1 MRPSRSQPEVDHD
14 ACGVGFIAQL
24 GSSGSRDVVERALTA
39 LERLCHRGGVD
50 ADGLS
55 GDGAGILTPIPK
67 NFIRKRAR
75 EINIE
80 LPESFGMGMAFIPPG
95 QEAVAHADVE
105 ASAAEVRLLCL
116 GWREVPTYPSLLG
129 PCALATLPLI
139 RQCFFATQDSATD
152 LERQLFLMRKRVESG
167 ALSGIYFCSL
177 SSQSLVYK
185 GLLTPLQLAAFYADL
200 ACQDFIAPFAI
211 FPQRYSTNTS
221 PSWQLAQPFRFV
233 AHNGEIN
240 TISANRRWTRAR
252 EGSLRQ
258 EFGAPDQFRVLEE
271 GVSDSASFDN
281 ALEVLLRQGSSVAAA
296 MLRMVPPA
304 WESDPQTGPKLRR
317 FLQKAT
323 REQEPWDGPAAL
335 IFSDGRMV
343 GAKLDRNG
351 LRPMRYTLTSDGLLV
366 VGSEVGIADLSGK
379 KIAERNRLGP
389 GEMLVVDP
397 ESGTF
402 FRPNEISRLVRA
414 EESGASTTVVSPSK
428 KCFSEEIH

>member
-1 MRPSRSQPEVDHD
+1 MRSSGSKPEVDHD

-67 NFIRKRAR
+67 NFIRQLAR

-129 PCALATLPLI
+129 PCALATLPSI

-211 FPQRYSTNTS
+211 FHQRYSTNTN
-221 PSWQLAQPFRFV
+221 PSWQLAQPFRV
-233 AHNGEIN
+233 GAHNGEIN

-252 EGSLRQ
+252 EQ
-258 EFGAPDQFRVLEE
+258 EIWEEFGVDQSLQALEQ
-271 GVSDSASFDN
+271 GVSDSANLDN
-281 ALEVLLRQGSSVAAA
+281 AVELLLQQGYTLAEALLR
-296 MLRMVPPA
+296 LVPPA
-304 WESDPQTGPKLRR
+304 WESDPELPVGLRA
-317 FLQKAT
+317 FLRGAA
-323 REQEPWDGPAAL
+323 REQEP
-335 IFSDGRMV
+335 
-343 GAKLDRNG
+343 
-351 LRPMRYTLTSDGLLV
+351 
-366 VGSEVGIADLSGK
+366 
-379 KIAERNRLGP
+379 
-389 GEMLVVDP
+389 
-397 ESGTF
+397 
-402 FRPNEISRLVRA
+402 
-414 EESGASTTVVSPSK
+414 
-428 KCFSEEIH
+428 